1 MTPPNAD
8 DRTER
13 LGVRMTTEEKEMLAA
28 LAKHE
33 GLTSSDVI
41 RLFIRR
47 AYAET
52 FGPKKS
58 KK

>member
-1 MTPPNAD
+1 
-8 DRTER
+8 
-13 LGVRMTTEEKEMLAA
+13 MTTEEKEMLAA

-33 GLTSSDVI
+33 GLTSSDVV